1 MHDDLSVMEQIV
13 QGTSLKAM
21 GSIAIAFSI
30 GRDYHSKCH
39 IDIDMFYI
47 MATVVAPD
55 MGLPDDE
62 IIYYFLFPT
71 YGENGT
77 KVPLRSGD
85 TLLFNPSIP
94 HSCSNPK
101 RKGSFIMSAYVSKKT
116 VLNSNKL

>member
-13 QGTSLKAM
+13 QGTSLKAI
-21 GSIAIAFSI
+21 GSTTIAFSI
-30 GRDYHSKCH
+30 DIDYHSKCH
-39 IDIDMFYI
+39 INVDMFYTL
-47 MATVVAPD
+47 ATVVGPD
-55 MGLPDDE
+55 KVNIDE
-62 IIYYFLFPT
+62 IIHYFLFPT

-77 KVPLRSGD
+77 KVPLQSGD

>member
-39 IDIDMFYI
+39 INIDMFYTLTTEVGPD
-47 MATVVAPD
+47 TVDVN
-55 MGLPDDE
+55 E
-62 IIYYFLFPT
+62 IVYYFLFPT
-71 YGENGT
+71 YGDNGT
-77 KVPLRSGD
+77 KVPLQSGD

-101 RKGSFIMSAYVSKKT
+101 KKVVS
-116 VLNSNKL
+116 

>member
-21 GSIAIAFSI
+21 GSTAIVFSI

-39 IDIDMFYI
+39 IDIDMFYTL
-47 MATVVAPD
+47 ATVIGPD
-55 MGLPDDE
+55 TVDVNE

-71 YGENGT
+71 YGKNGT
-77 KVPLRSGD
+77 KVPLRSCD

>member
-1 MHDDLSVMEQIV
+1 MEQIV
-13 QGTSLKAM
+13 WGTSLKAM

-62 IIYYFLFPT
+62 IIYYFLFPL
-71 YGENGT
+71 YGAYST
-77 KVPLRSGD
+77 KMPLQSGD
-85 TLLFNPSIP
+85 TLF
-94 HSCSNPK
+94 CSTLQ
-101 RKGSFIMSAYVSKKT
+101 FCTAV
-116 VLNSNKL
+116 